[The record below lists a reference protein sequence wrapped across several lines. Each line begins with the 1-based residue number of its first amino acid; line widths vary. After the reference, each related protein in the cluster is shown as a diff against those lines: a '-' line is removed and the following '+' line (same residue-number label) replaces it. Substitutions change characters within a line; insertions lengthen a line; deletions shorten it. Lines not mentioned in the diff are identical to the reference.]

1 MLGRMNGMFIVTV
14 TGGPNLGTALVG
26 GAAQVMGSAVA
37 AMVGGAV
44 CVVAI
49 AGFTCAVPALWRYV
63 FEPVPE
69 TNALPELQHNPDNPV
84 TSSITIIP
92 PAQE

>member
-1 MLGRMNGMFIVTV
+1 M
-14 TGGPNLGTALVG
+14 
-26 GAAQVMGSAVA
+26 
-37 AMVGGAV
+37 
-44 CVVAI
+44 AI